1 MVNDMEINTAIV
13 AGTGKS
19 GISAT
24 KLLVN
29 HGVKVYLFD
38 ENKDRDIEAIKEK
51 TGDSELVQIELGE
64 LGEDALSS
72 SQLMVISPGIPVD
85 APFTD
90 VVRNAGIPIWSEIE
104 LAYHYGKG
112 KIAAITGTNGKTT
125 TTALV
130 GEIVKAHN
138 AKTIVVGNIGIPYT
152 ELCDTIDDDSDT
164 VAEISS
170 FQLETV
176 IDFHPNVSAI
186 LNLTPDHL
194 NRHYTFENYGNVKFS
209 ITKNQTMDDV
219 TVLNYDDEH
228 TRAMGEKAKDHCHV
242 VYFSRLEKPAGG
254 VYVEDGDIILEDGDK
269 KINVLAI
276 KDLKLMGAHNVENVL
291 AAVGISYYMGVPVDV
306 IRDVATSFKAVAHR
320 IEYVDTVDGV
330 AYYNDSKGTNPD
342 AAIKG
347 IQAMVAPTFLIGG
360 GYDKGSEYDEWI
372 EAFDGKVKWLVLI
385 GQTAQKIADCAKRHG
400 FNSIIFEENLQ
411 DAVAYCHENAVDGD
425 AVLLSP
431 ACASWGQFDNYEQR
445 GDMFKEYVRSYKE

>member
-1 MVNDMEINTAIV
+1 MEINTAIV

-24 KLLVN
+24 NLLVK

-38 ENKDRDIEAIKEK
+38 ENKERNVDDIMGK
-51 TGDSELVQIELGE
+51 TGNSELVNVMLGE
-64 LGEDALSS
+64 LSDEALKSA
-72 SQLMVISPGIPVD
+72 QLMVISPGIPVD

-90 VVRNAGIPIWSEIE
+90 IVRNAKIPIWSEIE

-152 ELCDTIDDDSDT
+152 ELCDTTDDDSAT

-176 IDFHPNVSAI
+176 IDFHPNVSAV

-219 TVLNYDDEH
+219 AVFNYDDEH
-228 TRAMGEKAKDHCHV
+228 TRAMGEKAKDHCRV
-242 VYFSRLEKPAGG
+242 VYFSRLDKPAGG
-254 VYVEDGDIILEDGDK
+254 VYVKDGDIVLEDGDTE
-269 KINVLAI
+269 IDVLAL
-276 KDLKLMGAHNVENVL
+276 KDLKLLGSHNVENVL
-291 AAVGISYYMGVPVDV
+291 AAVGISYYMGVPAAT
-306 IRDVATSFKAVAHR
+306 IREVATSFKAVEHR
-320 IEYVDTVDGV
+320 IEYVDTIAGV

-347 IQAMVAPTFLIGG
+347 IQAMVSPTYLIGG
-360 GYDKGSEYDEWI
+360 GYDKGSEFDEWI
-372 EAFDGKVKWLVLI
+372 EAFDGKVKCLVLI
-385 GQTAQKIADCAKRHG
+385 GQTAEKIAGCAKRHG
-400 FNSIIFEENLQ
+400 FNSLVFEENLQ
-411 DAVAYCHENAVDGD
+411 DAVAYCHEHAVDGD

-445 GDMFKEYVRSYKE
+445 GNMFKEYVSSYKE

>member
-1 MVNDMEINTAIV
+1 MEINTAIV

-152 ELCDTIDDDSDT
+152 ELCDTTDDDSDT

-431 ACASWGQFDNYEQR
+431 ACVSWGQFDNYEQR

>member
-1 MVNDMEINTAIV
+1 MEINTAIV

-152 ELCDTIDDDSDT
+152 ELCDTTDDDSDT

-320 IEYVDTVDGV
+320 IEYVDTIDGV

-431 ACASWGQFDNYEQR
+431 ACAGWGQFDNYEQR

>member
-1 MVNDMEINTAIV
+1 MEINTAIV

-152 ELCDTIDDDSDT
+152 ELCDTTDDDSDT

-320 IEYVDTVDGV
+320 IEYVDTIDGV

-411 DAVAYCHENAVDGD
+411 DAVAYCHENVVDGD